1 MVLNNIKPNKF
12 SSVNLQFN
20 MDYVAIT
27 NLLMGENLYADKTV
41 VIRELLQNS
50 IDACLLKKE
59 LSAKKSE
66 KYTPEIRIIID
77 SNKISICDNGIG
89 MSKKI
94 IENYFLCI
102 GKSYYTSEAFK
113 NTGASFNPISHY
125 GIGFLSCFLLT
136 NNIEITTIPF
146 EDNKLKYHFI
156 VNKDD
161 RNVEILTYDQQATDS
176 GTSVS
181 FINNKSDEIFRT
193 AEEII
198 KYIENLFIDFSVPI
212 SVYDKD
218 SYIKTIQIK
227 TVDTNK
233 RIDISKYLN
242 NVQCSF
248 STLFSKEFCRI
259 NNVYNPFS
267 FFDNNYLYD
276 PLHLPEIILDSTD
289 FYNYQQ
295 NTAESYDITNVVL
308 PNKKIHILRIY
319 PLDFESEKYYDS
331 FFDYNDDIE
340 MAYERTFNKF
350 PQETITILLF
360 ESEIINQFDDIGKID
375 LLDRASKDEKYKHF
389 LSEIEKLLAKLNYE
403 TDSFLYKI
411 ETKQIFYNENFY
423 SYITDNKQIK
433 SEEKNDLAFHNIR
446 IGQYRIILP
455 SLLDSFMP
463 FHWYIN
469 VNTNNIFPNISR
481 DSISSKISAELGYAI
496 GYAYNKYLC
505 DLETDISKKEFINQ
519 FIKKFYP
526 EINTNI
532 FIKK

>member
-1 MVLNNIKPNKF
+1 M
-12 SSVNLQFN
+12 SR
-20 MDYVAIT
+20 
-27 NLLMGENLYADKTV
+27 DK
-41 VIRELLQNS
+41 I
-50 IDACLLKKE
+50 
-59 LSAKKSE
+59 
-66 KYTPEIRIIID
+66 Y
-77 SNKISICDNGIG
+77 
-89 MSKKI
+89 
-94 IENYFLCI
+94 
-102 GKSYYTSEAFK
+102 
-113 NTGASFNPISHY
+113 
-125 GIGFLSCFLLT
+125 
-136 NNIEITTIPF
+136 
-146 EDNKLKYHFI
+146 
-156 VNKDD
+156 
-161 RNVEILTYDQQATDS
+161 
-176 GTSVS
+176 
-181 FINNKSDEIFRT
+181 
-193 AEEII
+193 
-198 KYIENLFIDFSVPI
+198 
-212 SVYDKD
+212 
-218 SYIKTIQIK
+218 
-227 TVDTNK
+227 
-233 RIDISKYLN
+233 
-242 NVQCSF
+242 
-248 STLFSKEFCRI
+248 
-259 NNVYNPFS
+259 
-267 FFDNNYLYD
+267 
-276 PLHLPEIILDSTD
+276 
-289 FYNYQQ
+289 
-295 NTAESYDITNVVL
+295 
-308 PNKKIHILRIY
+308 ILRIY
-319 PLDFESEKYYDS
+319 PLDFESENYYDS

-340 MAYERTFNKF
+340 MSYERTFNKF

-505 DLETDISKKEFINQ
+505 DMETDISKKEFINQ

-526 EINTNI
+526 EIDTNI